1 MPDKLIENFRAAQ
14 RARWVLVVA
23 AVVGIIASATLG
35 LAYTFGA
42 FDGRG
47 ATGPRNP
54 GALGLFVGPFA
65 ACMAIG
71 YVVHAI
77 LTRRLS
83 RVDDAA

>member
-1 MPDKLIENFRAAQ
+1 MADKLIENFRAAQ

-35 LAYTFGA
+35 LALAFGA
-42 FDGRG
+42 FDIRG
-47 ATGPRNP
+47 TSGPRNP
-54 GALGLFVGPFA
+54 GALVFFVGPFA

-83 RVDDAA
+83 RIDDGA

>member
-1 MPDKLIENFRAAQ
+1 MSDKNFRAAQ

-35 LAYTFGA
+35 LALAFGSL
-42 FDGRG
+42 DI
-47 ATGPRNP
+47 RNTV
-54 GALGLFVGPFA
+54 APFA

-71 YVVHAI
+71 YVAHAI

-83 RVDDAA
+83 GIDDAA